1 MNATGSD
8 EEYPE
13 ARRENGAFK
22 LPWEGNLH
30 GVFGAMKWFLTS
42 PNNSKVPRQSEV
54 MFFLIAFKAMVVSKI
69 FYIFYRHMFV
79 MIRCEK
85 KRSELM

>member
-13 ARRENGAFK
+13 AKRENGVFK

-54 MFFLIAFKAMVVSKI
+54 MFFLIAFKAIIVSKI
-69 FYIFYRHMFV
+69 FYICYRHMFV
-79 MIRCEK
+79 MIRK
-85 KRSELM
+85 KK